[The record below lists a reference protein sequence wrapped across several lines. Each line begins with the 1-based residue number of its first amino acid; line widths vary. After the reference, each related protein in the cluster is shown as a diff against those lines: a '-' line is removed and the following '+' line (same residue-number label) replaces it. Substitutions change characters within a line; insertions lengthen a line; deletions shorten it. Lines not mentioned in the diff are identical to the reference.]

1 MIGLYRAC
9 AVGAAAVIRS
19 FARSAFTG
27 LLLLGLCASHSAMAQ
42 VWTSLSIS
50 PTSGTLTTAN
60 GTMDVVATGSVHAS
74 FGDAVTKVAI
84 YLDNNAGASAT
95 YYAGWDDA
103 REIYIDQSR
112 TFALRVAVPAGTHT
126 VKVYAETA
134 MGLSNFSSA
143 STINVA
149 SPPVNR
155 ATYVTQNIPTR
166 MVAGQGYTATVTMQ
180 NSGTTTWVGGT
191 GNYRLGSQNPGDNVT
206 WGGSRVDVGASVAP
220 GANKTFSFPITAPS
234 TPGTYNFQWR
244 MVQDGVEWFGDQTP
258 NVTVQVDAPSYN
270 GATFVS
276 QSAPS
281 IMVTGKG
288 YTVSVTMQNTGTTT
302 WVGGAGN
309 FRLGSRNPTDNV
321 NWGGS
326 RVDVGASV
334 PPGGTK
340 TFTFPVTAPGT
351 AGAYNLQWEMV
362 QDGVGWFG
370 DTTVN
375 IPVSVLAPTSLSSNW
390 TSLTVSPT
398 SGTADVTSGVL
409 NVSAFGS
416 VQSAVTGDAITGVTL
431 YYDNS
436 PIKSQAYTPAYDDKK
451 GQYINQNQSFSFTV
465 PATPGS
471 HTIKLS
477 ATTALGSD
485 TASPVYVINVAPPPP
500 VDGATLVSSNV
511 PTMMVQGQTY
521 NASVTMRNSGTSTWT
536 TGTYQLGSQN
546 PQDNT
551 SWGTNRVA
559 LPNNVAPGQSV
570 TFSFQVRAPATTGT
584 TNFQWKMLQPAG
596 WFGDLTTNTPITVT
610 AAPGPTVTV
619 AATPSN
625 VRVTG
630 TQTQAVSFSGVG
642 SAATGTTVTKL
653 ELFQNSGAGY
663 GATPVWSTTGNA
675 ASLNIAQSLNLGAGV
690 YAFRLRA
697 TNNFGTA
704 TDSAQVFVNITNSPL
719 LGSIS
724 GVRTN
729 AAGVSELFGWVCQ
742 QGNTAALT
750 YQVLLDAPTPTAGGV
765 VLTSGTANVAT
776 ENNNATVGTQCGS
789 GAHSFV
795 VNLSSYTASYAG
807 RRLYVYA
814 QTAGATATVSL
825 PCAENSCT
833 MPGALRVGLT
843 SPAANAVVGSLQ
855 PVFLKMTPTNYS
867 GSFDEVGFM
876 VNGTWVPAA
885 ADGSAGGYSAQY
897 SMAANAAPYLVYA
910 RVRQG
915 NTTVQSAEVPFYVSL
930 SSISLTSPAVNAK
943 LNVGQAQTLSASV
956 PGNGIATVSFYA
968 NSDSLIGTGTNNNG
982 TWSASWTP
990 STSGSYSIDVRAYD
1004 SNGQQLIASQPVS
1017 VTVTQLAGDSSGV
1030 VNITPPHLG
1039 NDIGGT
1045 LPGSLSVGSD
1055 GAAHYGIDLVVPPG
1069 TAGMQPTLSLI
1080 YSSNGSNAQQ
1090 GLGWSLGGL
1099 SSIHR
1104 CAKTVAQDDV
1114 AGRISFDTADRLCID
1129 GQRLLRADGD
1139 NKQDASYWAAGA
1151 QYRTELE
1158 GFARITRLAN
1168 NGFKVE
1174 DKDGRIRFY
1183 GIDANGIDKNSAIAA
1198 QGRSDGQPLLWALS
1212 TVQDRSGNY
1221 MTVHYN
1227 TDAATG
1233 EYKPD
1238 LIRYGGNTNAGTS
1251 PDLAVRFTYVG
1262 RSDWQSQYMG
1272 GSHNDLRSLLSH
1284 VQTFINTAADGT
1296 GGTLVRDYEINYT
1309 TSPTSGR
1316 SLVSSV
1322 QVSAFNATSAK
1333 MESLPA
1339 TNFSY
1344 GSSDVPKIV
1353 QKLKFD
1359 LNVLA
1364 DGENIEVKSYIG
1376 DFAGSGNSIVLVP
1389 VQNCST
1395 PTGCRRRAFNG
1406 VFMGW
1411 SASTQHALSVTLDIS
1426 SLAGSE
1432 FTELL
1437 AGDLNADGR
1446 DDIVLVDVRN
1456 RSWAYCIAQAP
1467 DQGVFPVFAQ
1477 CQVGGALPVRSGVS
1491 TADLPTLVALD
1502 NDGRSE
1508 LLYFDADNQAN
1519 VCSYSAGISCRTI
1532 PTSGAAGTLTTD
1544 FVPIELSKQGQSDF
1558 YLPNLKVCRMVG
1570 GALKCDTSTPQ
1581 SGIGDAGQGVGD
1593 LNGDGLTDVFYV
1605 SATPNNGGVC
1615 LSKEN
1620 GLDCLPMT
1628 SHGGDGH
1635 GYYFSGIAD
1644 MLGDGV
1650 NRYWGNPGQYSLCRM
1665 AGDQEVCQPVDL
1677 SGIPADTA
1685 ALLNGQDTYSRPF
1698 SIDGSGIPAAL
1709 NCTQSPVFQNGS
1721 YYQSCWI
1728 TSLAISPNQ
1737 DRLVSVI
1744 NGVGHTAEADYSR
1757 GDDSTVFSRYATVAG
1772 VEKRPTNHQ
1781 MATSPGVLVKQLR
1794 QATGQGN
1801 MLATNYAYA
1810 GAMRDAWGR
1819 GSLGFT
1825 SMRSTDVTT
1834 NIASENA
1841 YEQTFPLVGMV
1852 LNTTRFT
1859 PNCVLSNTSNTLAQ
1873 QTLTMPGGAVN
1884 YFPYVADSTT
1894 TRKDLDCSDMGTV
1907 TVDNQYNDGWGNLNM
1922 QTTTTQGGSRT
1933 FTQVVTTGFMTAAG
1947 ANYLAGLPTSVV
1959 TSRTDDTTV
1968 TRTMGYTYNAT
1979 TGLRETEAVEPGNVA
1994 LQVVISYDRSGNKFG
2009 QVNTVTQSW
2018 TNPACAANGWPEAG
2032 CVTAMSRKVSDT
2044 TYDPMGRFPVT
2055 VKNAF
2060 TQAQSL
2066 TFDRASGVMTSRVD
2080 VNNLK
2085 TTWTIDGFGNVLV
2098 ELRPDGNETR
2108 NYLKKCIGDCPFH
2121 ATTSQIV
2128 EQFHG
2133 AERIAVPQVAYR
2145 DSAGHVERSRTWGFD
2160 GTSIVTDQRYDER
2173 GRLWE
2178 SDQPR
2183 FDNGVAYLASRQGY
2197 DDLNRVVSLTM
2208 NDSSGAAQTTTTSYR
2223 GLLAEQTNPLTQS
2236 RMETHDVLG
2245 QLRSVLDSGSP
2256 RGTTSFTYEP
2266 FGNLQTTTDPNGN
2279 VITVDYD
2286 NLGRKTNLHDPD
2298 LGWIQYSLDPLGQV
2312 YAQTSPV
2319 QRDAGQKTWM
2329 SYDLLGRM
2337 TARYDSGDFQS
2348 HWIYDT
2354 ATVGIGQLA
2363 EAYTGAPTNKDYRRL
2378 QTYDSL
2384 GRPSMITQ
2392 YLKDGH
2398 YTAVPDYD
2406 TWGRVVSQTYRRGSD
2421 ISKVFNLRYNSFG
2434 YLARIDRG
2442 TQMIWTAIQQDAA
2455 DRVVS
2460 AGLGNGLTQNRGFNV
2475 YTGWLDHAEVVTAAN
2490 AARLQEGYLY
2500 DAIGNVTTRSQYWDA
2515 GGFQE
2520 TFKYDTLNRLWI
2532 SQVAGQ
2538 SEQIYTYD
2546 KAGNMLTK
2554 TGLGN
2559 YGYPAQGTNAF
2570 QPHAVRTVTNIP
2582 GTYSYDKN
2590 GNLLNG
2596 GGRSTSWTAF
2606 DMPLTIT
2613 KGAVSATFYYGPE
2626 HQRVRQWRNDGDV
2639 IYAGAQE
2646 VEPVAGGGVRV
2657 KTYWPNG
2664 IGMEID
2670 QGSITQL
2677 NWTHTDR
2684 LGSVIAMTG
2693 EDGAIRAYG
2702 KLEYD
2707 AWGKR
2712 RSVVDNVG
2720 GDSSNKIDNRGFTGH
2735 EMLDPLDLVHMNG
2748 RVYDPLI
2755 GKFMSGDPLISD
2767 PSNGQRYNR
2776 YSYVLNNP
2784 TNLTDP
2790 TGLCETPA
2798 STGTL
2803 ICGGS
2808 APGKLQVIPGD
2819 DYVSGAFQVAR
2830 AHGWIKADGT
2840 ITAAGLAAAGTA
2852 MMRTESNG
2860 NANVATSKA
2869 EGGGRSGDSAIVE
2882 RHEGKVF
2889 VDDISQGFRGEM
2901 PTVTHTGQWA
2911 VPEPGFAEGLIPFW
2925 GSGKQSMHDFQTG
2938 QYGWG
2943 TVNGALAVS
2952 DVFLLKSFAT
2962 GLARGGIKSGSH
2974 TWGATRKWY
2983 GRTREVPK
2991 GEHVHHWFIERNS
3004 TIGKYFP
3011 DWFKNQPWNLM
3022 HIEATEELSSA
3033 AMHTAIHGE
3042 GRNAFNGFG
3051 RLYYGTP
3058 DWAQNFF
3065 GNLFMRASEAAGR

>member
-9 AVGAAAVIRS
+9 SVGAAAVIRS
-19 FARSAFTG
+19 FASIVLSG
-27 LLLLGLCASHSAMAQ
+27 LFLLGLCLSPNAMAQ
-42 VWTSLSIS
+42 AWTGLSVS

-60 GTMDVVATGSVHAS
+60 GTMDVVANGSVHAS

-84 YLDNNAGASAT
+84 YLDNNAGPSAT
-95 YYAGWDDA
+95 YYAAWDDK
-103 REIYIDQSR
+103 REIYIDDSR
-112 TFALRVAVPAGTHT
+112 SFALRVAVPAGTHS

-134 MGLSNFSSA
+134 MGSSNFSSA
-143 STINVA
+143 YTINVA

-155 ATYVTQNIPTR
+155 ATYVSQSVPTR
-166 MVAGQGYTATVTMQ
+166 MIAGQSYTASVTMQ
-180 NSGTTTWVGGT
+180 NSGTTTWVGGS
-191 GNYRLGSQNPGDNVT
+191 GNYRLGSQNPVNNVT
-206 WGGSRVDVGASVAP
+206 WGGSRIDVGASVAP
-220 GANKTFSFPITAPS
+220 GASKTFSFPITAPS

-244 MVQDGVEWFGDQTP
+244 VLQDGVEWFGDLTP
-258 NVTVQVDAPSYN
+258 NVSVQVDAPSYN

-281 IMVTGKG
+281 IMVTGKP

-309 FRLGSRNPTDNV
+309 FRLGSRNPTDNMT
-321 NWGGS
+321 WGS
-326 RVDVGASV
+326 NRIDVGGSV

-340 TFTFPVTAPGT
+340 TFTFPVTAPGA
-351 AGAYNLQWEMV
+351 AGTYNLQWEMV

-370 DTTVN
+370 DTTIN

-390 TSLTVSPT
+390 TSLSVSPT
-398 SGTADVTSGVL
+398 SGSADLATGVL
-409 NVSAFGS
+409 NIVASGS
-416 VQSAVTGDAITGVTL
+416 VQSGVMGDAVTIVSV
-431 YYDNS
+431 YYDNKVLKTQS
-436 PIKSQAYTPAYDDKK
+436 YTPGYDDKK
-451 GQYINQNQSFSFTV
+451 GQYINQNQSFWFSI

-471 HTIKLS
+471 HTIMLR

-485 TASPVYVINVAPPPP
+485 TDSPVYVINVAPPPP
-500 VDGATLVSSNV
+500 VDGATLVSANV
-511 PTMMVQGQTY
+511 PTSMVQGQTY

-546 PQDNT
+546 PQDN
-551 SWGTNRVA
+551 SAWGTSRAA

-570 TFSFQVRAPATTGT
+570 TFNFQVRAPATTGT
-584 TNFQWKMLQPAG
+584 TNFQWKMVQPAG
-596 WFGDLTTNTPITVT
+596 WFGDLTTNIPITVT
-610 AAPGPTVTV
+610 AAPAPTVTV
-619 AATPSN
+619 AAIPSN

-630 TQTQAVSFSGVG
+630 TQTQAVNFTGVG

-675 ASLNIAQSLNLGAGV
+675 ASLNIAQALNLSAGV

-704 TDSAQVFVNITNSPL
+704 TDSAQVFVNVTNSPL

-729 AAGVSELFGWVCQ
+729 AAGAPELFGWVCQ

-776 ENNNATVGTQCGS
+776 ENNNASVGAQCGS
-789 GAHSFV
+789 GGHSFV

-814 QTAGATATVSL
+814 QTADATATVSL

-833 MPGALRVGLT
+833 MPGSLRVGLN
-843 SPAANAVVGSLQ
+843 SPAVNAVVGSLQ
-855 PVFLKMTPTNYS
+855 PIFLKMTLTNYS

-885 ADGSAGGYSAQY
+885 SDGSAGGYSAQ
-897 SMAANAAPYLVYA
+897 SSLAANAAPYLVYA

-915 NTTVQSAEVPFYVSL
+915 NTSVLSAEVPFYVSVN
-930 SSISLTSPAVNAK
+930 SISLTSPAVNAN
-943 LNVGQAQTLSASV
+943 LTVGQAQILSATV
-956 PGNGIATVSFYA
+956 PGNGIAAVRFYA
-968 NSDSLIGTGTNNNG
+968 NSDSLIGTASNSNG

-1004 SNGQQLIASQPVS
+1004 SSGQQLIASQPIP
-1017 VTVTQLAGDSSGV
+1017 VTVTQQAGNSGGV
-1030 VNITPPHLG
+1030 VNITPPHLE

-1069 TAGMQPTLSLI
+1069 TAGMQPSLSLN

-1099 SSIHR
+1099 STIHR
-1104 CAKTVAQDDV
+1104 CAKTIAQDGV

-1139 NKQDASYWAAGA
+1139 TTQDASYWAAGA

-1158 GFARITRLAN
+1158 GFSRITRLGN

-1174 DKDGRIRFY
+1174 DKDGRIRLY
-1183 GIDANGIDKNSAIAA
+1183 GIDANSAIAA
-1198 QGRSDGQPLLWALS
+1198 QARSDGQPLLWALS

-1227 TDAATG
+1227 TDGATG

-1251 PDLAVRFTYVG
+1251 PDRAVRFTYVG

-1272 GSHNDLRSLLSH
+1272 GSHNDLRSLMSH
-1284 VQTFINTAADGT
+1284 VQTFINTAADGS
-1296 GGTLVRDYEINYT
+1296 GGTLVRDYAINYT

-1316 SLVSSV
+1316 SLVRSV
-1322 QVSAFNATSAK
+1322 QVSAFNASSST

-1344 GSSDVPKIV
+1344 GSSGAPKIV

-1364 DGENIEVKSYIG
+1364 DGEEVEIKSYIG
-1376 DFAGSGNSIVLVP
+1376 DFTGSGNSIVLVP
-1389 VQNCST
+1389 FQNCVT
-1395 PTGCRRRAFNG
+1395 PTICRRRAFNG
-1406 VFMGW
+1406 SFTGW
-1411 SASTQHALSVTLDIS
+1411 SASTPHGLSVILDLS
-1426 SLAGSE
+1426 RLTGSE

-1437 AGDLNADGR
+1437 SGDLNGDGR

-1456 RSWAYCIAQAP
+1456 RSWAYCIAQTPELEVLPA
-1467 DQGVFPVFAQ
+1467 FSQ
-1477 CQVGGALPVRSGVS
+1477 CQVGGVLPAVRPGAS
-1491 TADLPTLVALD
+1491 TVDLPTLVSIE
-1502 NDGRSE
+1502 NNGRSQ
-1508 LLYFDADNQAN
+1508 LMYFDGANQAY
-1519 VCSYSAGISCRTI
+1519 VCSYNGGISCRTI

-1558 YLPNLKVCRMVG
+1558 YIVSSGWASSGITVCRMISG
-1570 GALKCDTSTPQ
+1570 TLKCDVSTQ
-1581 SGIGDAGQGVGD
+1581 SGIGEAGQGVGD
-1593 LNGDGLTDVFYV
+1593 LNGDGLTDLFYN
-1605 SATPNNGGVC
+1605 SITPNIGGVC

-1628 SHGGDGH
+1628 SHGSDGY
-1635 GYYFSGIAD
+1635 GYFFSGIAD

-1650 NRYWGNPGQYSLCRM
+1650 NRYWGNPAQYSLCRM
-1665 AGDQEVCQPVDL
+1665 AGDQEICQLVDL

-1685 ALLNGQDTYSRPF
+1685 ALIAQGSYSRPF
-1698 SIDGSGIPAAL
+1698 MIDGSGIPAAL
-1709 NCTQSPVFQNGS
+1709 NCTQSPVYQNAS

-1728 TSLAISPNQ
+1728 TSVAISPNQ
-1737 DRLVSVI
+1737 DRLVSVT
-1744 NGVGHTAEADYSR
+1744 NGVGHTAEADYAR
-1757 GDDSTVFSRYATVAG
+1757 GDDASVYTRYATVSG
-1772 VEKRPTNHQ
+1772 TVQRPANQQ
-1781 MATSPGVLVKQLR
+1781 MATSPGVMVKQLR

-1801 MLATNYAYA
+1801 MLATNYSYA

-1825 SMRSTDVTT
+1825 SMRSTDVATGITT
-1834 NIASENA
+1834 DTV
-1841 YEQTFPLVGMV
+1841 YVQTFPQVGMA
-1852 LNTTRFT
+1852 LNTTRST
-1859 PNCVLSNTSNTLAQ
+1859 PNCVLSNTTNTLAQ
-1873 QTLTMPGGAVN
+1873 QTLGMPGGAVN
-1884 YFPYVADSTT
+1884 YFPYVAGSMTS
-1894 TRKDLDCSDMGTV
+1894 RRDLDCSDMGTV
-1907 TVDNQYNDGWGNLNM
+1907 TVANQYNDGWGNLNV
-1922 QTTTTQGGSRT
+1922 QTTTTQGGGRT
-1933 FTQVVTTGFMTAAG
+1933 FKQVVTAGFMTG
-1947 ANYLAGLPTSVV
+1947 PGVNYLAGLPTSAV
-1959 TSRTDDTTV
+1959 TSRIDDTAV
-1968 TRTMGYTYNAT
+1968 TRTMGYTYNST
-1979 TGLRETEAVEPGNVA
+1979 TGLRETETVEPGNAA
-1994 LQVVISYDRSGNKFG
+1994 LQVVTSYDRSGNKFG
-2009 QVNTVTQSW
+2009 QINTVTQSW
-2018 TNPACAANGWPEAG
+2018 TNPACAASGWPEAG

-2044 TYDPMGRFPVT
+2044 TYDAMGRFPVT
-2055 VKNAF
+2055 VKNALGQLQ
-2060 TQAQSL
+2060 TL
-2066 TFDRASGVMTSRVD
+2066 TFDPSSGAMTSRVD

-2085 TTWTIDGFGNVLV
+2085 TTWTVDGFGGVLV
-2098 ELRPDGNETR
+2098 EHRPDGNKTR
-2108 NYLKKCIGDCPFH
+2108 NYVKKCIGDCPFH
-2121 ATTSQIV
+2121 STTAQIL

-2133 AERIAVPQVAYR
+2133 AERIAVPQVVYR

-2183 FDNGVAYLASRQGY
+2183 FDNATAYLSSRNGY
-2197 DDLNRVVSLTM
+2197 DDLNRVVRVTTK
-2208 NDSSGAAQTTTTSYR
+2208 DSSGTDQTTTTSYQ
-2223 GLLAEQTNPLTQS
+2223 GLNIDKTNPLQQQ
-2236 RMETHDVLG
+2236 RRETYDVLG
-2245 QLRSVLDSGSP
+2245 QLRSVLDSGTP
-2256 RGTTSFTYEP
+2256 RGTTSFTYDP
-2266 FGNLQTTTDPNGN
+2266 FGNLQTTTDPNQN

-2286 NLGRKTNLHDPD
+2286 NLGRKFGLHDPD

-2337 TARYDSGDFQS
+2337 TARYEGADFQS
-2348 HWIYDT
+2348 HWVFDT
-2354 ATVGIGQLA
+2354 ATTGVGQLA
-2363 EAYTGAPTNKDYRRL
+2363 EAYTGASTNKDYRRL

-2384 GRPSMITQ
+2384 GRPSLVTQ
-2392 YLKDGH
+2392 YLKDGR

-2421 ISKVFNLRYNSFG
+2421 VPKVFNLRYNSYG
-2434 YLARIDRG
+2434 YLARMDRG
-2442 TQMIWTAIQQDAA
+2442 MQMLWTATQQDAA
-2455 DRVVS
+2455 GNVI
-2460 AGLGNGLTQNRGFNV
+2460 AAALGNGLTLKRSPNV
-2475 YTGWLDHAEVVTAAN
+2475 YSGRLDHAEVMTAAN
-2490 AARLQEGYLY
+2490 VARLQEGYLY
-2500 DAIGNVTTRSQYWDA
+2500 DAIGNVTTRTQYWDA

-2538 SEQIYTYD
+2538 TEQVYTYD
-2546 KAGNMLTK
+2546 MAGNMLTK
-2554 TGLGN
+2554 TGLGT
-2559 YGYPAQGTNAF
+2559 YTYPAQGSNAY
-2570 QPHAVRTVTNIP
+2570 QPHAVQAVTNIP

-2590 GNLLNG
+2590 GNLLSG
-2596 GGRSTSWTAF
+2596 GGRTTSWTAF

-2613 KGAVSATFYYGPE
+2613 KGTASATFYYGPE
-2626 HQRVRQWRNDGDV
+2626 HQRVRQRRNDGDV

-2664 IGMEID
+2664 IGMEVD
-2670 QGSITQL
+2670 QGGTTQL
-2677 NWTHTDR
+2677 NWIHADR
-2684 LGSVIAMTG
+2684 LGSVIAMTA
-2693 EDGAIRAYG
+2693 EDGTIRADG

-2712 RSVVDNVG
+2712 RSAADNG
-2720 GDSSNKIDNRGFTGH
+2720 SIDDSIDGKIDNRGFTGH
-2735 EMLDPLDLVHMNG
+2735 EMLDQLDLVHMNG

-2755 GKFMSGDPLISD
+2755 GRFISGDPFVKD
-2767 PSNGQRYNR
+2767 ATNGQNYNR
-2776 YSYVLNNP
+2776 YSYVSNNP

-2790 TGLCETPA
+2790 TGFLEWGTGGLGGCTQASYCQSTNVNPDSTPVDPN
-2798 STGTL
+2798 S
-2803 ICGGS
+2803 
-2808 APGKLQVIPGD
+2808 D
-2819 DYVSGAFQVAR
+2819 DYKIAE
-2830 AHGWIKADGT
+2830 AHGWAKDGK
-2840 ITAAGLAAAGTA
+2840 ITAAGFAAA
-2852 MMRTESNG
+2852 RTETENKAGSANTPPPSTGKASIEPEVKGQRREVALRINLTYKDEKGNPVDNKLTQGLTKSAEKSWSGNVGGFKLDADFDDPNATTVNVNLHPGAGISNANRVGGNTLNLFLGGYQSG
-2860 NANVATSKA
+2860 NAPVIPYISDVLNTVF
-2869 EGGGRSGDSAIVE
+2869 G
-2882 RHEGKVF
+2882 HEVGHVF
-2889 VDDISQGFRGEM
+2889 GARD
-2901 PTVTHTGQWA
+2901 
-2911 VPEPGFAEGLIPFW
+2911 
-2925 GSGKQSMHDFQTG
+2925 
-2938 QYGWG
+2938 QYGIDGKALPGHENDIMGSVRKG
-2943 TVNGALAVS
+2943 TRPLPSTVLEILQYNGV
-2952 DVFLLKSFAT
+2952 K
-2962 GLARGGIKSGSH
+2962 
-2974 TWGATRKWY
+2974 
-2983 GRTREVPK
+2983 P
-2991 GEHVHHWFIERNS
+2991 
-3004 TIGKYFP
+3004 
-3011 DWFKNQPWNLM
+3011 
-3022 HIEATEELSSA
+3022 
-3033 AMHTAIHGE
+3033 
-3042 GRNAFNGFG
+3042 
-3051 RLYYGTP
+3051 
-3058 DWAQNFF
+3058 
-3065 GNLFMRASEAAGR
+3065 